1 MSKPH
6 TKSVADPEINGPE
19 DIDWSRVRPVG
30 ARGSKSGRL
39 YNLKLL
45 RVAFGKTQAD
55 VSRET
60 GMAQGDVS
68 KLEARQDV
76 KLSTLERYVEALGGK
91 VEVAVVVGDRRYRV
105 DLGG

>member
-1 MSKPH
+1 
-6 TKSVADPEINGPE
+6 
-19 DIDWSRVRPVG
+19 
-30 ARGSKSGRL
+30 
-39 YNLKLL
+39 
-45 RVAFGKTQAD
+45 
-55 VSRET
+55 
-60 GMAQGDVS
+60 MAQGDVS

>member
-1 MSKPH
+1 MK
-6 TKSVADPEINGPE
+6 TVADKHHPEINGPE
-19 DIDWSRVRPVG
+19 DVDWSRFHPLP
-30 ARGSKSGRL
+30 RGSKSGRL
-39 YNLKLL
+39 YNLKSL
-45 RVAFGKTQAD
+45 RAAFGKTQAD

-91 VEVAVVVGDRRYRV
+91 VEVAVIVGDRRYRV